1 MVDSFV
7 FRNMRDEDIE
17 QILEVEHAS
26 FSTPW
31 SREAFYNE
39 LHNNR
44 FAVYIVL
51 EENSKI
57 LGYCVHGLSL
67 MRPM

>member
-7 FRNMRDEDIE
+7 FRSMQEEDIE

-39 LHNNR
+39 INNNK

-51 EENSKI
+51 EE
-57 LGYCVHGLSL
+57 
-67 MRPM
+67 R